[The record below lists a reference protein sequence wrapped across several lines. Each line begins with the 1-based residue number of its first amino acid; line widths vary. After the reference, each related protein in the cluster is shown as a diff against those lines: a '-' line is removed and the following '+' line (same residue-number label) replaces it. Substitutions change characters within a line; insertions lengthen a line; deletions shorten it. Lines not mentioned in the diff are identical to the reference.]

1 VEKMRQVYVL
11 PKLGYYISATTSFE
25 LWMSNGAHDMFVV
38 VINFLGSNLEPIYK
52 WLLGSLKQHKL
63 LVKPWLPIWQNC
75 LFNMD

>member
-1 VEKMRQVYVL
+1 
-11 PKLGYYISATTSFE
+11 
-25 LWMSNGAHDMFVV
+25 MSNGAHDMFVV